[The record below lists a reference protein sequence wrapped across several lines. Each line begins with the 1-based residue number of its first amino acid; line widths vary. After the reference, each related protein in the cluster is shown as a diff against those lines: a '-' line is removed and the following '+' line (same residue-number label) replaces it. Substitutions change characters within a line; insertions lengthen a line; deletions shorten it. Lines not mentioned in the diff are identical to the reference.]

1 MEALQKNLVKHHRIS
16 RQIAVRMAVGALLV
30 TLLSL
35 LSFGMLDY
43 RDRVEAA
50 RTALD
55 EIAGSSAPGIAGRL
69 WQFDMT
75 QLQVIVDGLTLI
87 PSIGYVLV
95 LDPNGVEVAR
105 AGQQIDDPDRRLE
118 KRVDLVYRDRVIE
131 SRVGELLVVV
141 DLWRLKVAAVA
152 RLLPLLIALV
162 LVVTALGAVF
172 FALFE
177 RAVARHLIT
186 ISDYLSGMSLDRLDK
201 PLTLPPAARLDN
213 ELGVVVDAIN
223 GMRQHILKSHR
234 ELEDHRRHLEET
246 VARRTAEL
254 RRQQAFA
261 QAVLE
266 NISDGVVACDER
278 GRLSFFN
285 RAAREMPGIAQD
297 DLPPEQWV
305 ERYRI
310 FEEDGATPMAL
321 ADVPL
326 FRALQGESVRN
337 AQMVI
342 EQADGRRRN
351 LLVSGQSMFD
361 ADGARIGAVVSL
373 HDMTEQKMAEAK
385 LLEAKDA
392 AEAANRAKSLFLANM
407 SHELRTPLNAIL
419 GFSDLVR
426 RSSGLSETQQS
437 NLAIIH
443 KSGDH
448 LLGLINDVLD
458 LAKIE
463 AGRTE
468 IERAPFD
475 LADLID
481 GIANMMRVRA
491 LEKGLQLLVV
501 QAPEF
506 PRHIVDDQTK
516 LRQILINLLSNAV
529 KATEEGGVTLR
540 LGVEPEPTER
550 LVLEVEDT
558 GIGIAPQEQGRIF
571 EAFVQS
577 GASGSWQGTGLGLAI
592 TRQFVAMMGGQL
604 TLSSEVGKGSLFR
617 VELPLRRARPED
629 LPEALPEKGEVIR
642 LEAGQPEYRI
652 LVVDDNP
659 ENCLLLTQLLERV
672 GYTVEEADNGANAVA
687 RYQAWAPHF
696 IWMDQRMPVMNGVE
710 ATRRIRALP
719 GGDVVK
725 IAAVTASSFKQD
737 DALLLEA
744 GFDAIIHKP
753 FRPDE
758 ILECMEHLLGAKLV
772 RAAPPTVDY
781 VPQLPAQQLAALPE
795 SLRQA
800 LAEAI
805 ISLDRGHI
813 KTVLT
818 AIGESQPTSAATLGH
833 LVDNYD
839 YETILNMLERA
850 PSAADKP

>member
-1 MEALQKNLVKHHRIS
+1 MKHHRIS

-43 RDRVEAA
+43 RDRVQAA
-50 RTALD
+50 RDALN
-55 EIAGSSAPGIAGRL
+55 EIAQSSAPAIAGSL
-69 WQFDMT
+69 WGFDT
-75 QLQVIVDGLTLI
+75 AQVEVIVDGLTLI
-87 PSIGYVLV
+87 PSIANVLV
-95 LDPNGVEVAR
+95 LDEKGVEVT
-105 AGQQIDDPDRRLE
+105 GSGYEVSDPDRRLE
-118 KRVDLVYRDRVIE
+118 KRVDLVYRDPVME
-131 SRVGELLVVV
+131 SRVGQLRVVV
-141 DLWRLKVAAVA
+141 DLWPLKVAAVS

-177 RAVARHLIT
+177 RAVARHLIA

-201 PLTLPPAARLDN
+201 PLALPPGARLDN
-213 ELGVVVDAIN
+213 ELGVVVAAIN
-223 GMRQHILKSHR
+223 GMRQQILKSHR

-266 NISDGVVACDER
+266 NISDGVVACDES

-321 ADVPL
+321 ADIPL

-351 LLVSGQSMFD
+351 LLVSGQSMLD
-361 ADGARIGAVVSL
+361 ADGAKIGAVVSL
-373 HDMTEQKMAEAK
+373 HDVTEQKMAEAR

-426 RSSGLSETQQS
+426 RSSGLSETQQA
-437 NLAIIH
+437 NLSIIH

-463 AGRTE
+463 AGRTQ

-491 LEKGLQLLVV
+491 LEKGVQLLVV

-550 LVLEVEDT
+550 LILEVEDT
-558 GIGIAPQEQGRIF
+558 GIGIAPEEQSRIF
-571 EAFVQS
+571 DAFVQS

-604 TLSSEVGKGSLFR
+604 TLTSEVGKGSLFR
-617 VELPLRRARPED
+617 VALPLHRARAED
-629 LPEALPEKGEVIR
+629 LPEVLPEKGEVIG
-642 LEAGQPEYRI
+642 LAAGQPEYRI

-659 ENCLLLTQLLERV
+659 ENSLLLTQLLEHA
-672 GYTVEEADNGANAVA
+672 GYLVRGADNGAEAVA
-687 RYQAWAPHF
+687 RYQDWAPHF

-710 ATRRIRALP
+710 ATRRIRSLP

-744 GFDAIIHKP
+744 GFDAIVHKP
-753 FRPDE
+753 FRPEE
-758 ILECMEHLLGAKLV
+758 IHECMEDLLGAKLV
-772 RAAPPTVDY
+772 RAALPTIERAR
-781 VPQLPAQQLAALPE
+781 QLPAQQLATLPE
-795 SLRQA
+795 AQRQA
-800 LAEAI
+800 LVEAI
-805 ISLDRGHI
+805 VSLDRSCM
-813 KTVLT
+813 KAVLLEI
-818 AIGESQPTSAATLGH
+818 AESQPTSADVLGH
-833 LVDNYD
+833 LVDNYE
-839 YETILNMLERA
+839 YETILNILERV
-850 PSAADKP
+850 PSAADNP

>member
-69 WQFDMT
+69 WQFDMA

-95 LDPNGVEVAR
+95 LDPSGVEVAR

-342 EQADGRRRN
+342 EQADGRRQN
-351 LLVSGQSMFD
+351 LLVSGQSMLD

-506 PRHIVDDQTK
+506 PHHIVDDQTK

-558 GIGIAPQEQGRIF
+558 GIGIAPEQQGRLFQPFSQANRMISRQF
-571 EAFVQS
+571 
-577 GASGSWQGTGLGLAI
+577 GGTGLGLAI
-592 TRQFVAMMGGQL
+592 SKLLVEAMGGKIAFHSTPGL
-604 TLSSEVGKGSLFR
+604 GSCFHFS
-617 VELPLRRARPED
+617 LPLPRCQAPTAHTPQKPLAAARFPGVRALIAED
-629 LPEALPEKGEVIR
+629 EPVSR
-642 LEAGQPEYRI
+642 LLAAR
-652 LVVDDNP
+652 
-659 ENCLLLTQLLERV
+659 LLERLGLEV
-672 GYTVEEADNGANAVA
+672 TTVTNGRSA
-687 RYQAWAPHF
+687 
-696 IWMDQRMPVMNGVE
+696 VE
-710 ATRRIRALP
+710 AVGASAFDIVFIDRYMPELDGPEVCRLIRGLSRPTSEVPIVALSASMLPSERALFL
-719 GGDVVK
+719 
-725 IAAVTASSFKQD
+725 TAGAS
-737 DALLLEA
+737 DALA
-744 GFDAIIHKP
+744 KP
-753 FRPDE
+753 
-758 ILECMEHLLGAKLV
+758 
-772 RAAPPTVDY
+772 
-781 VPQLPAQQLAALPE
+781 
-795 SLRQA
+795 
-800 LAEAI
+800 
-805 ISLDRGHI
+805 
-813 KTVLT
+813 
-818 AIGESQPTSAATLGH
+818 ATL
-833 LVDNYD
+833 VDFTD
-839 YETILNMLERA
+839 LLSRLL
-850 PSAADKP
+850 PQRRS